1 MSPHPYKFLITGER
15 FYTLPEYSHG
25 KLPTHNQKIL
35 LGKSETSSHIHD
47 CSDNLPRQLVE
58 FSQTFKG
65 LCQKI
70 FYIPKQSVDI

>member
-58 FSQTFKG
+58 FSQTFKEE
-65 LCQKI
+65 LM
-70 FYIPKQSVDI
+70 PKNILYS